1 MKLKYYMR
9 GIGIGV
15 IFATLLLTISFYFGS
30 TGIFSKEMT
39 DEEIIEKATE
49 LGMVMPEDDSEEQE
63 NQENQENQEEA
74 TEEPEDANSEAQS
87 TEEEIAE
94 ESTEES
100 EVENEPVVESS
111 ETTVKYIPFTVNSGE
126 SSDTVAAN
134 LYSAGLVD
142 SASEFNDYMNTLG
155 VDNRIQSGTFY
166 VRTDSTYDDIIVLL
180 VNKDHRTTTP
190 PTE

>member
-30 TGIFSKEMT
+30 TGISSKEMT

-63 NQENQENQEEA
+63 NQEEA
-74 TEEPEDANSEAQS
+74 TEESEDTNSEAQS

-94 ESTEES
+94 EPTEES

-166 VRTDSTYDDIIVLL
+166 VRSDSTYDDIIVLL

>member
-30 TGIFSKEMT
+30 TGISSKEMT

-63 NQENQENQEEA
+63 NQEEA

-87 TEEEIAE
+87 TEEEEEEEEIAE
-94 ESTEES
+94 ESTEEA

-134 LYSAGLVD
+134 LYSAGLID

-166 VRTDSTYDDIIVLL
+166 VRSDSTYDDIIVLL

>member
-30 TGIFSKEMT
+30 TGISSKEMT

-63 NQENQENQEEA
+63 NQEEA

-87 TEEEIAE
+87 TEEIAE

>member
-30 TGIFSKEMT
+30 TGISSKEMT

-63 NQENQENQEEA
+63 NQEEA
-74 TEEPEDANSEAQS
+74 TEESEDANSEAQS

-166 VRTDSTYDDIIVLL
+166 VRSDSTYDDIIVLL

>member
-30 TGIFSKEMT
+30 TGISSKEMT

-63 NQENQENQEEA
+63 NQEEA
-74 TEEPEDANSEAQS
+74 TEEPEDASSEAQS

-111 ETTVKYIPFTVNSGE
+111 ETSVKYIPFTVNSGE

>member
-30 TGIFSKEMT
+30 TGISSNEMT

-49 LGMVMPEDDSEEQE
+49 LGMVMPEDDSEE
-63 NQENQENQEEA
+63 QENQEEA

-142 SASEFNDYMNTLG
+142 SASDFNDYMNTLG

>member
-30 TGIFSKEMT
+30 TGISSKKMT

-63 NQENQENQEEA
+63 NQEEA

-87 TEEEIAE
+87 TEEEIPE

>member
-1 MKLKYYMR
+1 MRLKYYMR

-15 IFATLLLTISFYFGS
+15 IFATLVLSISFYFGRTDFS
-30 TGIFSKEMT
+30 SKEMT
-39 DEEIIEKATE
+39 DEEIIEEATE
-49 LGMVMPEDDSEEQE
+49 LGMVMPEDEASEEE
-63 NQENQENQEEA
+63 TKDETSEEDA
-74 TEEPEDANSEAQS
+74 AAPEEQPTEEVAPEE
-87 TEEEIAE
+87 TEETDA
-94 ESTEES
+94 
-100 EVENEPVVESS
+100 ENEPVVESS
-111 ETTVKYIPFTVNSGE
+111 ESTVKYIPFTVNSGE

-134 LYSAGLVD
+134 LYKAGLVD

-166 VRTDSTYDDIIVLL
+166 VRADSTYDDIIVLL

>member
-30 TGIFSKEMT
+30 TGISSKEMT

-63 NQENQENQEEA
+63 NQEEA
-74 TEEPEDANSEAQS
+74 TEESEDANSEAQS

-94 ESTEES
+94 EPTEES
-100 EVENEPVVESS
+100 EAENEPVVESS

>member
-30 TGIFSKEMT
+30 TGISSKEMT

-49 LGMVMPEDDSEEQE
+49 LGMVMPEEDSEESE
-63 NQENQENQEEA
+63 EEA
-74 TEEPEDANSEAQS
+74 TEETEATDSEAPS
-87 TEEEIAE
+87 TEEV
-94 ESTEES
+94 TEETEEET

-134 LYSAGLVD
+134 LYNAGLVD

-166 VRTDSTYDDIIVLL
+166 VRADSTYDDIIVLL

>member
-30 TGIFSKEMT
+30 TGISSKEMT

-63 NQENQENQEEA
+63 NQEEA

-87 TEEEIAE
+87 TEEEISEESTE

>member
-1 MKLKYYMR
+1 MRLKYYMR

-15 IFATLLLTISFYFGS
+15 IFATLVLSISFYFGRTDFS
-30 TGIFSKEMT
+30 SKEMT

-49 LGMVMPEDDSEEQE
+49 LGMVMPEDEASEEETQDE
-63 NQENQENQEEA
+63 TSEEDAAAPEEQPTEEA
-74 TEEPEDANSEAQS
+74 AS
-87 TEEEIAE
+87 EEIE
-94 ESTEES
+94 ETDA
-100 EVENEPVVESS
+100 ENEPVVESS
-111 ETTVKYIPFTVNSGE
+111 ESTVKYIPFTVNSGE

-134 LYSAGLVD
+134 LYKAGLVD

-166 VRTDSTYDDIIVLL
+166 VRADSTYDDIIVLL

>member
-1 MKLKYYMR
+1 MRLKYYLR

-15 IFATLLLTISFYFGS
+15 IFATLLLSISFYFGGS
-30 TGIFSKEMT
+30 DFSSKEMT

-49 LGMVMPEDDSEEQE
+49 LGMVMPEDSEEDE
-63 NQENQENQEEA
+63 ATDETTSEEETEATSDATTEEETA
-74 TEEPEDANSEAQS
+74 TEEETVPEY
-87 TEEEIAE
+87 
-94 ESTEES
+94 
-100 EVENEPVVESS
+100 EPVVESS
-111 ETTVKYIPFTVNSGE
+111 ETTVKYVPFTVNSGE

-134 LYSAGLVD
+134 LYKAGLVD

-166 VRTDSTYDDIIVLL
+166 VKADSTYDDIIVLL

>member
-15 IFATLLLTISFYFGS
+15 IFATLVLTISFYFGRTAFS
-30 TGIFSKEMT
+30 SKEMT

-49 LGMVMPEDDSEEQE
+49 LGMVMPEDEASEDQDNEEETTVEGEDVTSEEQP
-63 NQENQENQEEA
+63 
-74 TEEPEDANSEAQS
+74 TEEVAPEE
-87 TEEEIAE
+87 TEE
-94 ESTEES
+94 TEETN
-100 EVENEPVVESS
+100 VENEPVVESS
-111 ETTVKYIPFTVNSGE
+111 ESTVKYIPFTVNSGE
-126 SSDTVAAN
+126 SSDTVASN
-134 LYSAGLVD
+134 LYKAGLVD

-166 VRTDSTYDDIIVLL
+166 VRADSTYDDIIVLL

>member
-1 MKLKYYMR
+1 MRLKYYLR

-15 IFATLLLTISFYFGS
+15 IFATLLLSISFYFGGNDFS
-30 TGIFSKEMT
+30 SKEMT

-49 LGMVMPEDDSEEQE
+49 LGMVMPEDSEEDEATDETSSEEETEATSDATTEEE
-63 NQENQENQEEA
+63 NA
-74 TEEPEDANSEAQS
+74 TEEETVPEY
-87 TEEEIAE
+87 
-94 ESTEES
+94 
-100 EVENEPVVESS
+100 EPVVESS
-111 ETTVKYIPFTVNSGE
+111 ETTVKYVPFTVNSGE

-134 LYSAGLVD
+134 LYKAGLVD

-166 VRTDSTYDDIIVLL
+166 VKADSTYDDIIVLL

>member
-30 TGIFSKEMT
+30 TGISSKEMT
-39 DEEIIEKATE
+39 DDEIIEKATE

-63 NQENQENQEEA
+63 NKEEA

-87 TEEEIAE
+87 TEEEITE

-180 VNKDHRTTTP
+180 VNKDYRTTTP